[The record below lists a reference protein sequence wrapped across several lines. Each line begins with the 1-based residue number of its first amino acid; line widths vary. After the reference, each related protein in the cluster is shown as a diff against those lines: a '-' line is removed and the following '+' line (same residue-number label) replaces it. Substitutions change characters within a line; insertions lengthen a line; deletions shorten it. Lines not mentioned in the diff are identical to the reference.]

1 MMKLQSFSPWEEG
14 FFDNPYPFFD
24 RLREN
29 EPVHWSDAF
38 DGWVITSYDLVK
50 EVSMSNVFSSDK
62 LNLLFNRLSAEQ
74 QEAMSPMLENM
85 RYWAIM
91 LDGNAHKRIR
101 TVLNKTFTAAFS
113 ESMRGRIEEI
123 CDELIAEMQKKD
135 SFDLVE
141 DFAYPLPATLIAWVI
156 GVPED
161 KVEWFK
167 GVSGDIG
174 KVFNLASNPDP
185 ECAKKCLRAVMEIT
199 AFLKDILS
207 KPEALAE
214 GTLAKSLVDSDLN
227 EKEIIS
233 TMTLMLVAG
242 HETTT
247 QLIVNAIYTLLRHPQ
262 EKQKLTSDY
271 SLSESAI
278 EEVLRYES
286 PVQNLARVATED
298 YILGGV
304 KIKKGQKLVP
314 FVNAANRDA
323 KAFEE
328 PDEFQIHRSPNKH
341 LAFGFGKHLCSG
353 AYLARMEGAVSV
365 KKLLQAFPDLRFADE
380 KQEVEWVRNV
390 AFRQME
396 SLMLK
401 A

>member
-1 MMKLQSFSPWEEG
+1 MKLQSFSPWEG
-14 FFDNPYPFFD
+14 DFFDNPYPHFD

-156 GVPED
+156 GV
-161 KVEWFK
+161 F
-167 GVSGDIG
+167 
-174 KVFNLASNPDP
+174 
-185 ECAKKCLRAVMEIT
+185 
-199 AFLKDILS
+199 
-207 KPEALAE
+207 
-214 GTLAKSLVDSDLN
+214 
-227 EKEIIS
+227 
-233 TMTLMLVAG
+233 
-242 HETTT
+242 
-247 QLIVNAIYTLLRHPQ
+247 
-262 EKQKLTSDY
+262 TS
-271 SLSESAI
+271 
-278 EEVLRYES
+278 
-286 PVQNLARVATED
+286 
-298 YILGGV
+298 
-304 KIKKGQKLVP
+304 
-314 FVNAANRDA
+314 
-323 KAFEE
+323 
-328 PDEFQIHRSPNKH
+328 
-341 LAFGFGKHLCSG
+341 
-353 AYLARMEGAVSV
+353 
-365 KKLLQAFPDLRFADE
+365 
-380 KQEVEWVRNV
+380 
-390 AFRQME
+390 
-396 SLMLK
+396 
-401 A
+401 